1 MVEKTK
7 KESLRDEHVYFFLT
21 KKDDALSIYFLTKR
35 KLEANNAF
43 MTVYVVSKRILVGIA
58 LEYVNDY
65 MVIT

>member
-1 MVEKTK
+1 MVEKTE
-7 KESLRDEHVYFFLT
+7 KESLRDIHVYLFLI
-21 KKDDALSIYFLTKR
+21 KKDDTPSFYFLTKR